1 MNKPL
6 VIVESPA
13 KAKTIRKYLDNNY
26 EVVASVG
33 HIRDLPKKKLGID
46 VENGFKPEYENMK
59 DKATVI
65 KKLKA
70 AAKSSERIMIAT
82 DMDREG
88 EAIAWHLSKI
98 LEKNGVEIKRIVFNE
113 ITRKAIEKAIANP
126 SNINL
131 NKVNAQQARRILD
144 RLVGY
149 LVSPVLWKVFYR
161 GLSAGRVQTV
171 GLRFLCE
178 REAEI
183 RKFVPEEYWTIEGE
197 LASSKG
203 VSFDTILAK
212 IDGKKADIKKR
223 KEAESAVSDIKDENL
238 VVEKIEKKERKRNP
252 YPSYITSTMQRDAA
266 SRLGFSAKKTM
277 ILAQQLYEGIEL
289 GQEGAFGLISY
300 MRTDSIRI
308 SDDAYKNGASYLEQ
322 TIGKDKI
329 SLSKGRFKK
338 SKSAQDAHEAIRP
351 TDCFKTPDSLS
362 KFLEK
367 DQLSLYRLIWQRFLA
382 SLSIPALYQLTRVD
396 IKAGKYNLS
405 SNGRMLEEKGF
416 LAIMPDRKQEEDVT
430 LPDLAEGEKL
440 TLNKLEGIEHH
451 TEPPARY
458 SEAALIKTLEEN
470 GIGRPSTYANILAI
484 IQTRGYASKEKR
496 TLFPTKLGEEVWRIL
511 NKLFE
516 DMFEIEFT
524 AGMENKLD
532 DIEMATI
539 KWQDLIKDYY
549 GRLKIDLDKF
559 EGNKEDAK
567 KLVQE
572 ETEEICENC
581 GLKLMKRWSRNG
593 QFMACPGYPECRF
606 TKSLDEENLDR
617 ECPKCGGKLKYKNGR
632 FGRFIACSNYPEC
645 KYTEPV
651 TIGVKCPKDNCG
663 GDVTEKR
670 TKRGKIFY
678 GCSKYPK
685 CDFASWDKPVAGEC
699 PQCGSKV
706 LLQKSNK
713 KNGDFLKCP
722 ACKHEVFS

>member
-1 MNKPL
+1 MSKPL

-26 EVVASVG
+26 DVIASVG

-46 VENGFKPEYENMK
+46 VDNGFKPEYVNMK
-59 DKATVI
+59 DKTTVI
-65 KKLKA
+65 KKLKS
-70 AAKSSERIMIAT
+70 AAKSSEGIMIAT

-98 LEKNGVEIKRIVFNE
+98 LEKTGVEIKRIVFNE

-126 SNINL
+126 RNIDI
-131 NKVNAQQARRILD
+131 NKVDAQQARRILD

-178 REAEI
+178 REDEI
-183 RKFVPEEYWTIEGE
+183 RKFISEEYWTIEGE
-197 LASSKG
+197 LASSEG
-203 VSFDTILAK
+203 SSFDARLAK
-212 IDGKKADIKKR
+212 IGGKKTDIKNS
-223 KEAESAVSDIKDENL
+223 KEAESAVSDIKAENL
-238 VVEKIEKKERKRNP
+238 VVDKIEKKERKRNP
-252 YPSYITSTMQRDAA
+252 YPAYITSTMQRDAA

-277 ILAQQLYEGIEL
+277 ILAQQLYEGVEL

-308 SDDAYKNGASYLEQ
+308 SNDAYKNGVSYLEHK
-322 TIGKDKI
+322 IGKDKI
-329 SLSKGRFKK
+329 SGDKGRFKK

-362 KFLEK
+362 KFLGK
-367 DQLSLYRLIWQRFLA
+367 DQFLLYRLIWQRFLA
-382 SLSIPALYQLTRVD
+382 SLSIPALYRITRVD
-396 IKAGKYNLS
+396 IKAGKYILS
-405 SNGRMLEEKGF
+405 SNGRVLEEKGF
-416 LAIMPDRKQEEDVT
+416 LAIMPDRKQEDDVT
-430 LPDLAEGEKL
+430 LPDLAEGERL
-440 TLNKLEGIEHH
+440 TVNTLEGIQHH

-511 NKLFE
+511 DKLFA

-524 AGMENKLD
+524 SGMENKLD
-532 DIEMATI
+532 EIEMASI
-539 KWQDLIKDYY
+539 KWQDVIEDYY
-549 GRLKIDLDKF
+549 GHLKIDLEKF
-559 EGNKEDAK
+559 EKNKEEAK

-572 ETEEICENC
+572 EMEETCENC
-581 GLKLMKRWSRNG
+581 GLKMIKRWSRNG
-593 QFMACPGYPECRF
+593 QFMACSGYPECKF
-606 TKSLDEENLDR
+606 TKSLDEENLER

-632 FGRFIACSNYPEC
+632 YGRFIACSNYPEC

-651 TIGVKCPKDNCG
+651 TIGVKCPRDNCD
-663 GDVTEKR
+663 GDVIEKR
-670 TKRGKIFY
+670 TKRGKTFY

-685 CDFASWDKPVAGEC
+685 CDFASWDKPVVEEC
-699 PQCGSKV
+699 PKCGSRV
-706 LLQKSNK
+706 LLQKYNK
-713 KNGDFLKCP
+713 KNGNFLKCP
-722 ACKHEVFS
+722 ACKYEVYS